1 MLILTRRVGEA
12 VRIGKDIKVSVVSVR
27 KNQVR
32 IGFEAPSS
40 SPVYR
45 EEIWIKKSIDPEF
58 DGEVIVSED

>member
-12 VRIGKDIKVSVVSVR
+12 VRIGKDIKVSVISVR

-32 IGFEAPSS
+32 IGFEAPNN

-45 EEIWIKKSIDPEF
+45 EEIWEKKCVDPEF
-58 DGEVIVSED
+58 DGEFLSSED